1 MPNYMIRFDRGP
13 SERFDAASDSA
24 ARDYCREFLSDGWCE
39 DDESVS
45 LYRVDDAGRG
55 DEEFLG
61 EVSLGDGAGDD
72 ECFLACDW
80 RDGAP

>member
-13 SERFDAASDSA
+13 AERFDAVTDAA
-24 ARDYCREFLSDGWCE
+24 ARDYCRELLADGLC
-39 DDESVS
+39 DDGESVS
-45 LYRVDDAGRG
+45 LYRVDDGGRG

-61 EVSLGDGAGDD
+61 EVSLGDDEPG
-72 ECFLACDW
+72 ECFIACDW